1 MDILNEETV
10 LSHGLPGK
18 VEAEEQNKND
28 ILCSNSGE
36 EEEEGGTNTLTT
48 ASSYLNGR
56 WTFDEHVRFLKGCIL
71 YGNNWKKVEL
81 YVKSRTSSQIR
92 SHAQKFLIKLN
103 KKYKVDLVPNFPHS
117 QKYIKNTKHKLSKPT
132 IDEVFENLSKPE
144 IDMESV
150 EKVILNIFFWNGTNG
165 MDLKTKRGAEMFRKN
180 RNITIPDIENLEFKK
195 KIFSCEK
202 IPKTSPLKT
211 QIISF
216 LKSNEADEFNKM
228 MMWINSDNTKI
239 KNLIKSICL
248 SLNIVPTLNNNNSS
262 SNFTS
267 INNNYFS
274 NVFTAYTNPALPY
287 QTNYANYFD
296 TA

>member
-180 RNITIPDIENLEFKK
+180 RNI
-195 KIFSCEK
+195 
-202 IPKTSPLKT
+202 SP
-211 QIISF
+211 
-216 LKSNEADEFNKM
+216 
-228 MMWINSDNTKI
+228 
-239 KNLIKSICL
+239 
-248 SLNIVPTLNNNNSS
+248 
-262 SNFTS
+262 
-267 INNNYFS
+267 
-274 NVFTAYTNPALPY
+274 
-287 QTNYANYFD
+287 
-296 TA
+296 